1 MTNSQALTQALI
13 LAITA
18 PDDFKAQLAID
29 LSEELA
35 KQKTNNHKMTSE
47 KSNIPP
53 KKSNNRKMTSEKSN
67 IIPPLS
73 NQINILPYNQ
83 S

>member
-18 PDDFKAQLAID
+18 PDDFKAQKAIE

-35 KQKTNNHKMTSE
+35 QRLNSAEVDKCKADA
-47 KSNIPP
+47 
-53 KKSNNRKMTSEKSN
+53 
-67 IIPPLS
+67 LL
-73 NQINILPYNQ
+73 ILEMAWFTPQLHYF
-83 S
+83 

>member
-18 PDDFKAQLAID
+18 PDGVKAQQAIQ

-35 KQKTNNHKMTSE
+35 QRLNSAEVDQCKADA
-47 KSNIPP
+47 
-53 KKSNNRKMTSEKSN
+53 
-67 IIPPLS
+67 LL
-73 NQINILPYNQ
+73 ILEMAWYTQQ
-83 S
+83 SLYF

>member
-1 MTNSQALTQALI
+1 MTNAQALTQALI

-18 PDDFKAQLAID
+18 PDDLRAQQAID

-35 KQKTNNHKMTSE
+35 QRLNSSE
-47 KSNIPP
+47 VDQCKADA
-53 KKSNNRKMTSEKSN
+53 
-67 IIPPLS
+67 LL
-73 NQINILPYNQ
+73 ILEMAWYTQQSPY

>member
-18 PDDFKAQLAID
+18 PDDHKAQLAID

-35 KQKTNNHKMTSE
+35 QRLNSAEVDQCKADA
-47 KSNIPP
+47 
-53 KKSNNRKMTSEKSN
+53 
-67 IIPPLS
+67 LL
-73 NQINILPYNQ
+73 ILEMI
-83 S
+83 

>member
-18 PDDFKAQLAID
+18 PDDFKAHQAIQ

-35 KQKTNNHKMTSE
+35 QRLNSAEVDQCKADA
-47 KSNIPP
+47 
-53 KKSNNRKMTSEKSN
+53 
-67 IIPPLS
+67 LL
-73 NQINILPYNQ
+73 ILEMAE
-83 S
+83 